1 MNFLNGMYTQTDF
14 DNLTKNDIR
23 HIKDAL
29 EMTDTAD
36 DEIIDYLYN
45 NMDLVENN
53 NDVKQML
60 SSKMLAGQLSVKW
73 MRFFY
78 AGEFTEEN
86 LQKRLESKN
95 NGYNVGISERIN
107 EDTEEG
113 IACIWKNDSFY
124 TIRVLISEG
133 KTKLRQD
140 GISYK
145 YIPTKKT
152 IIVNIDINN
161 RWIEYRCE
169 SKILKKIRNIVE
181 KELAIENVTDIALTN
196 KYKDIEE
203 FKNDLCNGFRTN
215 IIAKPQQDFQL
226 EKEDKR
232 EFAEMF
238 SLIDQYITDRDGN
251 KLVDGLSKL
260 SLNFEGIPTIM
271 ILLTNIA
278 TFKFDIPDEA
288 TEDYDESLIHMLTKN
303 FTTESSSF
311 IEFSLH
317 EGGQKY
323 TLRLSLNNSSVR
335 FVSSVTEDVISYIR
349 NKVV

>member
-60 SSKMLAGQLSVKW
+60 SSKMLAGHLSVKW

-113 IACIWKNDSFY
+113 IASIWKIDSFY
-124 TIRVLISEG
+124 SIRVLICEG
-133 KTKLRQD
+133 TTNVRKD
-140 GISYK
+140 GS
-145 YIPTKKT
+145 
-152 IIVNIDINN
+152 
-161 RWIEYRCE
+161 
-169 SKILKKIRNIVE
+169 
-181 KELAIENVTDIALTN
+181 
-196 KYKDIEE
+196 
-203 FKNDLCNGFRTN
+203 
-215 IIAKPQQDFQL
+215 
-226 EKEDKR
+226 
-232 EFAEMF
+232 
-238 SLIDQYITDRDGN
+238 
-251 KLVDGLSKL
+251 
-260 SLNFEGIPTIM
+260 
-271 ILLTNIA
+271 
-278 TFKFDIPDEA
+278 
-288 TEDYDESLIHMLTKN
+288 
-303 FTTESSSF
+303 
-311 IEFSLH
+311 
-317 EGGQKY
+317 
-323 TLRLSLNNSSVR
+323 
-335 FVSSVTEDVISYIR
+335 
-349 NKVV
+349 

>member
-1 MNFLNGMYTQTDF
+1 M
-14 DNLTKNDIR
+14 
-23 HIKDAL
+23 
-29 EMTDTAD
+29 
-36 DEIIDYLYN
+36 
-45 NMDLVENN
+45 
-53 NDVKQML
+53 
-60 SSKMLAGQLSVKW
+60 
-73 MRFFY
+73 
-78 AGEFTEEN
+78 
-86 LQKRLESKN
+86 
-95 NGYNVGISERIN
+95 
-107 EDTEEG
+107 
-113 IACIWKNDSFY
+113 
-124 TIRVLISEG
+124 
-133 KTKLRQD
+133 
-140 GISYK
+140 
-145 YIPTKKT
+145 
-152 IIVNIDINN
+152 
-161 RWIEYRCE
+161 
-169 SKILKKIRNIVE
+169 
-181 KELAIENVTDIALTN
+181 AIENVTDIALTN

-238 SLIDQYITDRDGN
+238 SLIDQYITDPDGN